1 MERNRAMRRI
11 AALLAA
17 LAGCTA
23 ELRTV
28 GPTGPPEL
36 PAPGFARAAFL
47 ADVDVIVGRIRI
59 TSPEIVTTGLSRV
72 SGGPDLSLIGG
83 DAVLLTTS
91 NFTASPVGAFQ
102 PGKVRVSFDLAIT
115 NRLDNVDLIGPTVF
129 PAPPPGTTGPLLVP
143 YDVAIATTSGGV
155 STGGPGNDVI
165 VVLPSLGL
173 VAPSPEWGG
182 SPWNFFNDATCPGGD
197 DCLTWEEFPAIAP
210 GGTTTV
216 RRIGFDID
224 PTVGQFTAR
233 LIVAADLADLSP
245 APVGSVQ
252 GSVTSPGLGPIA
264 GVTVTA
270 APGGAS
276 ASTDVAGGFVL
287 AGLPVGAVTL
297 TLSGLPPS
305 CGAQPGYAV
314 TVQAGQITT
323 FPLVLTCTPPP
334 LLGTLRGSV
343 RDGAG
348 TALSGVIVTI
358 TPAGQGAAL
367 PVTTDLAGAWL
378 AANVAVSDGT
388 GTIAL
393 GGLPSGCVDPG
404 AVPYAGLVSGGTL
417 TVDLTVTCGP

>member
-1 MERNRAMRRI
+1 MRRI
-11 AALLAA
+11 AVLLAA

-72 SGGPDLSLIGG
+72 GRGPDLSLIGG

-173 VAPSPEWGG
+173 VAPSPEWDG

-276 ASTDVAGGFVL
+276 ASTDAAGGFVL

>member
-1 MERNRAMRRI
+1 MRRS
-11 AALLAA
+11 ALLLVAV

-23 ELRTV
+23 ELKTI

-47 ADVDVIVGRIRI
+47 ADVDVFLGRIRI
-59 TSPEIVTTGLSRV
+59 TSPEVLTTGFSRDG
-72 SGGPDLSLIGG
+72 SGPAFSLIGG

-91 NFTASPVGAFQ
+91 NFSASPVGAFQ

-115 NRLDNVDLIGPTVF
+115 NRLDNVDLIGPTAF
-129 PAPPPGTTGPLLVP
+129 PAPPPGTAGPLLVP
-143 YDVAIATTSGGV
+143 YDIAIATTSGGV

-173 VAPSPEWGG
+173 VAPSPDWDGA
-182 SPWNFFNDATCPGGD
+182 PWNFFNDATCPGGD
-197 DCLTWEEFPAIAP
+197 DCLAWEEFPAIAP

-245 APVGSVQ
+245 PPVGSIQ

-264 GVTVTA
+264 GVTVNA
-270 APGGAS
+270 APGGGS
-276 ASTDVAGGFVL
+276 AVTDVAGGFVL
-287 AGLPVGAVTL
+287 ADLPVGPVTL

-334 LLGTLRGSV
+334 LLGTLLGSV
-343 RDGAG
+343 RDSAG
-348 TALSGVIVTI
+348 TALSGVTLTI
-358 TPAGQGAAL
+358 TPTGMGAEP
-367 PVTTDLAGAWL
+367 PVTTDLSGAWM

-388 GTIAL
+388 GTITL
-393 GGLPSGCVDPG
+393 GGFPGGCVDPG
-404 AVPYAGLVSGGTL
+404 AVPYSGLVSGGTL
-417 TVDLTVTCGP
+417 TVDLAVACGP

>member
-1 MERNRAMRRI
+1 MRH
-11 AALLAA
+11 LAVVLVA
-17 LAGCTA
+17 GLASCTA
-23 ELRTV
+23 ELRSV

-47 ADVDVIVGRIRI
+47 ADVDVFLGRIRI
-59 TSPEIVTTGLSRV
+59 TSPEVLTTGLSRD
-72 SGGPDLSLIGG
+72 GDGPAFSLIGG

-91 NFTASPVGAFQ
+91 NFSASPVGAFQ

-115 NRLDNVDLIGPTVF
+115 NRLDNVDLVGPTVF
-129 PAPPPGTTGPLLVP
+129 PAPPPGITGPLLVP
-143 YDVAIATTSGGV
+143 YDIAIATTSGGV
-155 STGGPGNDVI
+155 TTGGPGNDVI

-173 VAPSPEWGG
+173 VAPSPEWDGT
-182 SPWNFFNDATCPGGD
+182 PWNFFNDATCPGGD

-210 GGTTTV
+210 GGTTAV

-233 LIVAADLADLSP
+233 LIVAADLADLAP
-245 APVGSVQ
+245 PPVGSIQ

-270 APGGAS
+270 APGGGS
-276 ASTDVAGGFVL
+276 AVTDVAGGFVL
-287 AGLPVGAVTL
+287 ADLPVGPVTL
-297 TLSGLPPS
+297 TLGGLPPS

-334 LLGTLRGSV
+334 LLGTLLGTV
-343 RDGAG
+343 RDTVG
-348 TALSGVIVTI
+348 TPLSGVSLTI
-358 TPAGQGAAL
+358 TPAGQGAEPA
-367 PVTTDLAGAWL
+367 VITDPAGAWV

-393 GGLPSGCVDPG
+393 GGLPIGCVNPG

-417 TVDLTVTCGP
+417 TVDLILTCGP